1 MHGPVARPH
10 VLLSVAM
17 SLDGYIDDAAPGTLV
32 LSDAEDLDRVDGVR
46 AGVDAILV
54 GAGTV
59 RADDPRLLVRSTM
72 RRRERTERG
81 LSPSPLRV
89 VLTAGGDLDPSA
101 ALFGTGTELSGR
113 VVYTARPAVAD
124 LSARLGD
131 TAAVVDAG
139 DPPDLPGV
147 LADLAA
153 RGVARLLVE
162 GGGAVHTAF
171 LAAGVVDEIHAVVAP
186 FLVGDQQAPRFVRPG
201 TFPQDA
207 WHPMSLAETRAIG
220 DRVLLRYRIGD
231 SDRRWLTLACDL
243 AERCPPSSSAFS
255 VGAVVV
261 GADGEVLA
269 TGHSR
274 AGSPLDHA
282 VEVALSALRRGDPRL
297 TGATVYSSLEPCGA
311 RASRPVACARH
322 VLDAGLARVVTAR
335 REPPTVVDG
344 RGAAA
349 LEDAGV
355 EVVEIPDLAPL
366 ARRPNAQ
373 LLR

>member
-1 MHGPVARPH
+1 
-10 VLLSVAM
+10 M
-17 SLDGYIDDAAPGTLV
+17 SLDGYIDDAAPATLV

-46 AGVDAILV
+46 AGVDAVLV

-59 RADDPRLLVRSTM
+59 RADDPRLLVRSAS

-81 LSPSPLRV
+81 RSPSPLRV

-101 ALFGTGTELSGR
+101 SLFGTGTGISGR
-113 VVYTARPAVAD
+113 VVYAARPAVSG
-124 LSARLGD
+124 LRARLGD
-131 TAAVVDAG
+131 SAEVVDAG
-139 DPPDLPGV
+139 DPPGLPGV

-162 GGGAVHTAF
+162 GGGAVHSAF
-171 LAAGVVDEIHAVVAP
+171 LAAGAVDEIHAVVAP
-186 FLVGDQQAPRFVRPG
+186 FLVGDGQAPRFVRPG

-207 WHPMSLAETRAIG
+207 GHPMTLAETRAIG

-231 SDRRWLTLACDL
+231 PDRRLLTLACDL
-243 AERCPPSSSAFS
+243 AERCPPSDSAFS
-255 VGAVVV
+255 AGAVVV
-261 GADGEVLA
+261 GEDGEVLA

-297 TGATVYSSLEPCGA
+297 AGATLYSTLEPCRT

-322 VLDAGLARVVTAR
+322 ILDAGLSRVVTAR
-335 REPPTVVDG
+335 RGPATVDG
-344 RGAAA
+344 RAAAA

-355 EVVEIPDLAPL
+355 QVVEIPDLAPL
-366 ARRPNAQ
+366 ARRPNAH